1 MPAPS
6 VRSRIAGVGSILDF
20 ASKRKRPIAVF
31 AATLVLMAGFAAA
44 SGEHKTAL
52 EDVGKVWACAKAPHP
67 SHSGYIEAA
76 SEAKDE
82 FSSCKKAV
90 EMAEKKLAAK
100 YHLSEKE
107 AAKLLVLAEHDP
119 QAEDLETLLREWVNR
134 LPEP

>member
-67 SHSGYIEAA
+67 SHSGDIEAA

-90 EMAEKKLAAK
+90 QRAEKLAAK
-100 YHLSEKE
+100 HHLSEKE
-107 AAKLLVLAEHDP
+107 AAELLVRAEHDP
-119 QAEDLETLLREWVNR
+119 QADDLETLLREWVNR